1 MRGDT
6 RPVVVAYDGSP
17 PSEAALHA
25 AVQLFGGREFLV
37 VSVWE
42 PGLADATA
50 ERGAEIVRGLGA
62 QARALPA
69 ADDSDIADAVATL
82 GEQHDAA
89 AIVVGSQGQGGLRSA
104 FLGST
109 SRRLL
114 HDTDRPVLVVSAARP

>member
-1 MRGDT
+1 MAGDT

-17 PSEAALHA
+17 PSQAALRA
-25 AVQLFGGREFLV
+25 AVQLFGEREFLV

-50 ERGAEIVRGLGA
+50 EHGAAIVRDLGAE
-62 QARALPA
+62 ARVLPPT
-69 ADDSDIADAVATL
+69 DDADIADALAAL